1 MSLHE
6 LPESSST
13 PRRSILP
20 QGLVMTM
27 AALALA
33 ACDRVETV
41 ESSPSPARAPTGAI
55 VETLTDT
62 TLATRH
68 ALAREVSEEAL
79 RTTGGGS
86 YTRRFP
92 LDPEHPTDWHLHQID
107 VGFGPQGGIHVVVV
121 KKEPKR
127 TYVIDMLD
135 AEGDGRVDF
144 VESTTSWLVKTEG
157 TETPMVRSEKYY
169 TVSNRIFDHFA
180 SALQQFLRLLAKEKK
195 TQNGE

>member
-20 QGLVMTM
+20 QRLVMTM

-41 ESSPSPARAPTGAI
+41 ESLPSPERAPTGAI

-68 ALAREVSEEAL
+68 ALARKVYEETL
-79 RTTGGGS
+79 GTTGGDFYQRG
-86 YTRRFP
+86 FP
-92 LDPEHPTDWHLHQID
+92 HDPEHPTDWHIHQLD
-107 VGFGPQGGIHVVVV
+107 VGFGPQGGIHVVTV
-121 KKEPKR
+121 KQEGAK
-127 TYVIDMLD
+127 TFVNDMLD

-144 VESTTSWLVKTEG
+144 VESSTSWPLKTEG
-157 TETPMVRSEKYY
+157 TETPMMRSEKNY
-169 TVSNRIFDHFA
+169 TVNNRIFDA
-180 SALQQFLRLLAKEKK
+180 YANALQQALRVLDEEKK
-195 TQNGE
+195 TQKGE